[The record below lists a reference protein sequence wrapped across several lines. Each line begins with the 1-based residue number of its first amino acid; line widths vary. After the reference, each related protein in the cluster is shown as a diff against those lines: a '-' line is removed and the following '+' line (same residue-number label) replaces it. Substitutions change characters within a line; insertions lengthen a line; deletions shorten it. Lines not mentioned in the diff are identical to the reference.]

1 MFTVHTSWINDAIL
15 RPESRKSQEVI
26 SDVLSYKV
34 KSFNKG
40 RGFLVGAGD

>member
-1 MFTVHTSWINDAIL
+1 MRVSVIFGVI

-26 SDVLSYKV
+26 SDVQSKI
-34 KSFNKG
+34 SFNKG